1 MEIDSGRS
9 REWSCP
15 VCNVKNIEL
24 LPDREANAVETS
36 SENKG
41 SPAVQLSFG
50 YQKDQSSGQNTPS
63 NTGI

>member
-1 MEIDSGRS
+1 MEINAGRS

-15 VCNVKNIEL
+15 VCKVRNIEL

-41 SPAVQLSFG
+41 TPTVQLSFG
-50 YQKDQSSGQNTPS
+50 YQKDQSSGQTTPS